1 MLTHHK
7 AEVTR
12 QDKYTDN
19 RKKRVRSNEVS
30 GVLQSLLAAVA
41 EDTDFA
47 TVPTVFFLLL
57 TWFGICLSCL
67 VLQ

>member
-1 MLTHHK
+1 MKCPEFYDEL
-7 AEVTR
+7 AA
-12 QDKYTDN
+12 
-19 RKKRVRSNEVS
+19 
-30 GVLQSLLAAVA
+30 VLLSLLAAIA